1 MDRGGPQ
8 YPGLLVVISGPS
20 GVGKDALIK
29 ELFQVYPSLTKV
41 TTITSRPPA
50 EGEQQGVDYQF
61 VSRQEFERL
70 RDQGYL
76 LEWAEVYGNYYGT
89 PREETLSRLQ
99 RGEIAIL
106 KIDVQGSLTIKSLL
120 PETVLIFIDAPN
132 KEELE
137 RRIRQRNR
145 DEEATIQRR
154 LAEYDQEKAQL
165 KHFDYYV
172 INDSLVKAV
181 KRVIAIIEAEKLRTF
196 RVLG

>member
-1 MDRGGPQ
+1 MDREGPQ

-20 GVGKDALIK
+20 GVGKDTLIR
-29 ELFQVYPSLTKV
+29 ELFQVSPSLTRV

-99 RGEIAIL
+99 RGETVVL
-106 KIDVQGSLTIKSLL
+106 KIDVQGSLTIKRLL
-120 PETVLIFIDAPN
+120 SEAVLIFIDAPS

-137 RRIRQRNR
+137 RRVRQRNR
-145 DEEATIQRR
+145 DEEEMIQRR
-154 LAEYDQEKAQL
+154 LAEYDREKARWRD
-165 KHFDYYV
+165 FDYYV
-172 INDSLVKAV
+172 LNDSLVKAV
-181 KRVIAIIEAEKLRTF
+181 KRVMAIIEAEKLRTF
-196 RVLG
+196 RM

>member
-1 MDRGGPQ
+1 MDRGAPQ

-70 RDQGYL
+70 REQGCL

-89 PREETLSRLQ
+89 PREETLTRLQ
-99 RGEIAIL
+99 RGETAVL
-106 KIDVQGSLTIKSLL
+106 KIDVQGSLTIKRLL
-120 PETVLIFIDAPN
+120 PEAVLIFIDAPN

-137 RRIRQRNR
+137 RRVRQRNR
-145 DEEATIQRR
+145 DKEEVIQRR
-154 LAEYDQEKAQL
+154 LAEYDREKALL
-165 KHFDYYV
+165 KSFDYYV
-172 INDSLVKAV
+172 VNDSLVKAV
-181 KRVIAIIEAEKLRTF
+181 KKVIAIIEAEKQRTF
-196 RVLG
+196 RMLG